1 MAEKDTAALDMVM
14 DPMIIWKIFGPKI
27 RIRLNI
33 MSHFNKRILNK
44 GFTLIELLVVIAIIG
59 ILAAVGVVSFGG
71 FTAGAKASAVK
82 ANHASVVKF
91 ISTKIKECNIMGS
104 GSGAQFFL
112 QTASGGSNKI
122 ACSKVNKSTY
132 DLSIDF
138 VNHFNFNGISSTL
151 GTSNGTQVTINA
163 NGDVSLIIKTAY
175 VDPNDSTKRVFLE
188 NTITDER

>member
-1 MAEKDTAALDMVM
+1 
-14 DPMIIWKIFGPKI
+14 MIKFK
-27 RIRLNI
+27 
-33 MSHFNKRILNK
+33 K
-44 GFTLIELLVVIAIIG
+44 GFTLIELLVVVAIVG
-59 ILAAVGVVSFGG
+59 ILAAVAVVNFGG

-163 NGDVSLIIKTAY
+163 NGDVSFIIKTAY
-175 VDPNDSTKRVFLE
+175 VDPNDATKRIFLE

>member
-1 MAEKDTAALDMVM
+1 MVM

-44 GFTLIELLVVIAIIG
+44 GFTLIELLVVVAIIG
-59 ILAAVGVVSFGG
+59 ILAAVGVVFFGG

-163 NGDVSLIIKTAY
+163 NGDVSFIIKTAY
-175 VDPNDSTKRVFLE
+175 IDPNDSTKRVFLE